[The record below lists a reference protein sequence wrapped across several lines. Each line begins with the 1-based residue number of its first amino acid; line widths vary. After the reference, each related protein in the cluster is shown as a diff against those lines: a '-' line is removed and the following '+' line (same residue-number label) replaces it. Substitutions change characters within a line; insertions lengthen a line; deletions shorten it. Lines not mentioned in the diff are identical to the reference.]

1 MIANENRWFSCVW
14 RVDVTHVEK
23 RLIHGSGCRRF
34 NLSVLDPQIRK
45 EIGKTTETLKTIA
58 RRAPKQRIK
67 VESEPLP
74 APKPRSSTEQSKRH
88 VPLDPMLPEA
98 NSKQVQNP
106 VNESDSADQCTMD
119 SSKGLL
125 VAAPPCD
132 TLCSPGYPSTRGDGE
147 RSCSE
152 ESPKDGG
159 TGTSVEGAGIE
170 RRDLSSQRGPSQAS
184 SKDAAISTK
193 QDKVMGAVSPPC
205 AQGREFSANAPL
217 GEAARST
224 SPSTPP
230 EVTPANPLVP
240 GALTTTG
247 RVIEEMGPAGATTE
261 GANCNEAAKVP
272 DADGCEQIA
281 ESSVPSSDSH
291 SASPESMH
299 PINVVSLPSSRGIST
314 EASSSKP
321 QHTSKPRMRKHPNAP
336 VVSADKRKSSQAPVT
351 GYQVEHMWRSASS
364 SDEKVKLLESI
375 PPKSVSKMFRQ
386 TPLELELLEGILGH
400 LNQAFLPDRPTTA
413 LRWLKSLSKASRFA
427 MTMSLMGEGKGR
439 GAVRELL
446 ERLRNVS
453 QDAHVE
459 EIEDMR
465 RQYLCS

>member
-1 MIANENRWFSCVW
+1 MG
-14 RVDVTHVEK
+14 VTHVERRVVHETGC
-23 RLIHGSGCRRF
+23 RLFGAGCRRL

-45 EIGKTTETLKTIA
+45 ELGKTTETLKTVA

-74 APKPRSSTEQSKRH
+74 APKPRSSTEKSEQH
-88 VPLDPMLPEA
+88 VPLDPVLPEA
-98 NSKQVQNP
+98 NSKQVQNL
-106 VNESDSADQCTMD
+106 VNESNSADQCTVD
-119 SSKGLL
+119 SSKELL

-132 TLCSPGYPSTRGDGE
+132 TLCSPGRPSTRGDDE
-147 RSCSE
+147 RSCSN

-159 TGTSVEGAGIE
+159 TGTSVEGAGIQ
-170 RRDLSSQRGPSQAS
+170 RGDLSSQRVPIQAS
-184 SKDAAISTK
+184 SKDAAIATK
-193 QDKVMGAVSPPC
+193 QDKVMSAVSPPC
-205 AQGREFSANAPL
+205 AQGRNYGANAPL

-230 EVTPANPLVP
+230 EVTPANPSVP
-240 GALTTTG
+240 GALATTG
-247 RVIEEMGPAGATTE
+247 RVAEEMGRAGATTE
-261 GANCNEAAKVP
+261 GANCNEDAKVSEP
-272 DADGCEQIA
+272 DGCEQMA
-281 ESSVPSSDSH
+281 ESSAPSSDSH

-299 PINVVSLPSSRGIST
+299 PKDVASLPSSRGISP

-321 QHTSKPRMRKHPNAP
+321 QHVSKPWMRKHPNAP
-336 VVSADKRKSSQAPVT
+336 AVSADKRKSSQAPVT
-351 GYQVEHMWRSASS
+351 GYQLEHMWRSTSS
-364 SDEKVKLLESI
+364 SDERVKLLQSI

-386 TPLELELLEGILGH
+386 TPLELELLEGIIGH

-439 GAVRELL
+439 GAVREIL

-453 QDAHVE
+453 QDADVE

-465 RQYLCS
+465 RQYMCS